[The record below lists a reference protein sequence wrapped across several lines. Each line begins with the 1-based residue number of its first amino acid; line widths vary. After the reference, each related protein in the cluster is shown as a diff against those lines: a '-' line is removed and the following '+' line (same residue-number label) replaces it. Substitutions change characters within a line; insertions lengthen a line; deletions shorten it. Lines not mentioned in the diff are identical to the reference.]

1 MPLSRLNHIRIV
13 LLQTYHPGNIG
24 AVARAMKTMGLFDL
38 VLVAPKKYPDEE
50 ATNRAAGAVD
60 VLEAARV
67 VSSLEEAVADCVQV
81 FGTTA
86 RTQRTFS
93 RPLLDC
99 EKAVNWIAA
108 NTKDDLYDSKEDN
121 AENNSNKKIA
131 IVFGRE
137 RMGLTQADIEQCQQ
151 LLYIEGNPEYDV
163 LNMASAVQIV
173 CYELFR
179 QLTSS
184 VLASEKTQA
193 EKDDIVIKHS
203 GSKSDAMVSQ
213 DDLQRFYQHLESTLS
228 STGFINEKHP
238 GDVMAKF
245 RQLFTKADLNAKEV
259 SMLRGV
265 LGSVDWQMKNNKS
278 Q

>member
-1 MPLSRLNHIRIV
+1 MPSSRLNNIRIV

-24 AVARAMKTMGLFDL
+24 AVARAMKTMGLSDL
-38 VLVAPKKYPDEE
+38 VLVSPKQYPDEE
-50 ATNRAAGAVD
+50 ATNRSAGAVD
-60 VLEAARV
+60 LLEAAKV
-67 VSSLEEAVADCVQV
+67 VATLEEAVSDCVQV

-86 RTQRTFS
+86 RTQREFS

-99 EKAVNWIAA
+99 EQAVNWMAA
-108 NTKDDLYDSKEDN
+108 NINEGSSE
-121 AENNSNKKIA
+121 KIA

-137 RMGLTQADIEQCQQ
+137 RMGLTQPDIEQCQQ

-179 QLTSS
+179 QLKPSS
-184 VLASEKTQA
+184 NASAGINNEANDLASQA
-193 EKDDIVIKHS
+193 
-203 GSKSDAMVSQ
+203 
-213 DDLQRFYQHLESTLS
+213 DLQRFYTHLERTLL

-238 GDVMAKF
+238 GDVIAKF
-245 RQLFTKADLNAKEV
+245 KQLFSKAQPNGKEV

-265 LGSVDWQMKNNKS
+265 LASVDWHVKK
-278 Q
+278 

>member
-1 MPLSRLNHIRIV
+1 MLDNIRIV

-24 AVARAMKTMGLFDL
+24 AVARAMKTMGLSDL
-38 VLVAPKKYPDEE
+38 VLVSPKKYPDEE

-60 VLEAARV
+60 VLEHAKV
-67 VSSLEEAVADCVQV
+67 VSALEHAVADCVQV

-86 RTQRTFS
+86 RQQREFS
-93 RPLLDC
+93 RPLLNC
-99 EKAVNWIAA
+99 ESAVAWVA
-108 NTKDDLYDSKEDN
+108 NHFSGLDHDSTHD
-121 AENNSNKKIA
+121 KIA

-137 RMGLTQADIEQCQQ
+137 RMGLTQADIEYCQQ

-179 QLTSS
+179 QLKPTLNDQPAQHIDHHSLQPAALE
-184 VLASEKTQA
+184 LATQ
-193 EKDDIVIKHS
+193 ENV
-203 GSKSDAMVSQ
+203 
-213 DDLQRFYQHLESTLS
+213 QRFYQHLESTLLA
-228 STGFINEKHP
+228 TGFINKKHP

-245 RQLFTKADLNAKEV
+245 RQLFSKAALDAKDV

-265 LGSVDWQMKNNKS
+265 LASVDWHLTKDK
-278 Q
+278 